1 MQPHDQKV
9 DSNNRPVVSDKPAV
23 VPPIKDDNPV
33 TNSLVESQQQQYSGG
48 IQPNHFMDLF
58 SRPNA
63 VGSSGHKDGA
73 SSGGQQPVKQTTF
86 QCGRGP
92 AKLIRRAI
100 GVSHAPAQKNSW
112 PFLVS
117 VVYLKL
123 ELIR

>member
-9 DSNNRPVVSDKPAV
+9 DSSSTRPVVADKP
-23 VPPIKDDNPV
+23 VPPPTKDANPV
-33 TNSLVESQQQQYSGG
+33 ITNSMVVESQQQQQQQYSGG

-63 VGSSGHKDGA
+63 AGAASSGH
-73 SSGGQQPVKQTTF
+73 QQPNKQTTF

-100 GVSHAPAQKNSW
+100 GVSQAQAQKNSW

-117 VVYLKL
+117 DV
-123 ELIR
+123 

>member
-9 DSNNRPVVSDKPAV
+9 DSSSTRPVVADKPAV
-23 VPPIKDDNPV
+23 VPPIKDANPV
-33 TNSLVESQQQQYSGG
+33 TNSLVESQQQYSGG